1 MRYGTLVG
9 GITALAIGAP
19 ALAENPTQLHPNL
32 AQSVVAPDVVAQAY
46 PAPPPYPPA
55 PSPSYPPG
63 SHPAYPSA
71 DTPPA
76 PPPPASPSA
85 ALAPNPPPPP
95 EAESPPP
102 APSSTYVW
110 QPGHWYWNGVQFHW
124 QPGSYVAKPTAT
136 ASYEPGHWEQRPDGW
151 LWVGGHWNY
160 RTQAEG
166 G

>member
-1 MRYGTLVG
+1 MRYGAIVG

-19 ALAENPTQLHPNL
+19 ALAQDPTPLHPNL
-32 AQSVVAPDVVAQAY
+32 APFAAMPDVVAQAY

-55 PSPSYPPG
+55 

-76 PPPPASPSA
+76 PPPPASSSV
-85 ALAPNPPPPP
+85 ALVPNPPPPP
-95 EAESPPP
+95 EVESPPP
-102 APSSTYVW
+102 APSTYVW
-110 QPGHWYWNGVQFHW
+110 EPGHWYWNGVQFHW
-124 QPGSYVAKPTAT
+124 QPGSYIAKPTAT
-136 ASYEPGHWEQRPDGW
+136 ATYEPGHWEERPDGW
-151 LWVGGHWNY
+151 LWVSGHWNY